1 MRTLKPFKDAT
12 LKLSLAA
19 ACISRAIP
27 TVTSLLHT
35 LKPSANNSDMGVR
48 DLKRRLMENL
58 MNRCSYMEDSDIHT
72 MATLLDPR

>member
-1 MRTLKPFKDAT
+1 MRVLKPFKEAT

-35 LKPSANNSDMGVR
+35 LKPAGSNSDMGVR
-48 DLKRRLMENL
+48 DLKRRLTENL
-58 MNRCSYMEDSDIHT
+58 MNRCSYMEESDIHA